1 MKLYVK
7 TQGKTVGPLDWDRI
21 LTLHANGRLSI
32 DATVSE
38 DKTTWLTIEQVKQL
52 TGQGSEKSD
61 KSNSLSTAGD
71 PSLTTSGLRLRKEED
86 QQPNYMPQQPNMPQL
101 EQPGYN
107 MPLQQPS
114 VTQPQQSGYYMLP
127 QQPNMQQPQQMG
139 NIPQQP
145 GIPQPQQ
152 AVAKQI
158 PTGQQMMNQYQIPPA
173 TGNVDIPSHM
183 AEAII
188 VTLLCCLPF
197 GIVAIVKASQV
208 SGHVAS
214 GNIQAARAAS
224 NEAKKYVNI
233 AIISGLIINALWVLI
248 AIIGEA

>member
-52 TGQGSEKSD
+52 TGQCSEQSD
-61 KSNSLSTAGD
+61 KSNSLSTAVD

-101 EQPGYN
+101 QQPGYYN
-107 MPLQQPS
+107 MPSQQPS
-114 VTQPQQSGYYMLP
+114 MTQPQQSGYYMP
-127 QQPNMQQPQQMG
+127 PQQPQQMG
-139 NIPQQP
+139 HIPQHP
-145 GIPQPQQ
+145 GMPQPQQ
-152 AVAKQI
+152 AVAQQI

-208 SGHVAS
+208 SGHVAN
-214 GNIQAARAAS
+214 GNIQAAQAAS
-224 NEAKKYVNI
+224 NAAKKYVNI
-233 AIISGLIINALWVLI
+233 AIIIGLIINALWVLI
-248 AIIGEA
+248 TVIGKS